1 MRSRKIRWIRICI
14 AAIFISVIA
23 IRIIYVNVKY
33 PYAGIIYKNIDDN
46 FTYKSEDFSI
56 MTGKIYTKNDWL
68 SYLKENDIEDETEKY
83 KVMYSGLDDDKN
95 IKNYD
100 YSVGYNP
107 EADYKV
113 LVIKIKFTSDY
124 AGALKRYVNQSF
136 KIVSKVN
143 SAALFND
150 DYYSSA
156 LSEMEEDNKVY
167 VGVYYMTK
175 DEDKLY
181 LSVVDLGNCLMIDL
195 KGVY

>member
-1 MRSRKIRWIRICI
+1 M
-14 AAIFISVIA
+14 
-23 IRIIYVNVKY
+23 
-33 PYAGIIYKNIDDN
+33 
-46 FTYKSEDFSI
+46 
-56 MTGKIYTKNDWL
+56 
-68 SYLKENDIEDETEKY
+68 
-83 KVMYSGLDDDKN
+83 
-95 IKNYD
+95 
-100 YSVGYNP
+100 
-107 EADYKV
+107 

-195 KGVY
+195 KGIY